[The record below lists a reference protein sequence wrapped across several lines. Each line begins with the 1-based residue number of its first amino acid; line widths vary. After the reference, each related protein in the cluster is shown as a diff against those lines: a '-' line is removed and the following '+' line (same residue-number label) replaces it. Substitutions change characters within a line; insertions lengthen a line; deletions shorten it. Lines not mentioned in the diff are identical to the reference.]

1 MTNDMVRNSKNQI
14 TAFRESRN
22 SFKNSNGTFNTGNFN
37 LSGSNPIGKTN
48 SHIKNNHSSLMYS
61 ISKTS
66 KIEKAIDVT
75 GTGSNLMKDDSMP
88 TGTILNESSSQP
100 FPLDDLKVVSN

>member
-1 MTNDMVRNSKNQI
+1 
-14 TAFRESRN
+14 
-22 SFKNSNGTFNTGNFN
+22 
-37 LSGSNPIGKTN
+37 
-48 SHIKNNHSSLMYS
+48 MYS